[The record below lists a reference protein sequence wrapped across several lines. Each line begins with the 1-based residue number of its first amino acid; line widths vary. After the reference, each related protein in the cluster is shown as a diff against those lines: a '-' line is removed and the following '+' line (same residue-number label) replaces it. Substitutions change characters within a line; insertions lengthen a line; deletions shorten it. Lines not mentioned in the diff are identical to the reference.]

1 MHVSVGGP
9 ACQIHSLNGASDLP
23 GILGF
28 GYAWRADVW
37 MFSLLD
43 RRPWNSA
50 IYFSGI
56 IVGLIL
62 RTALSIY
69 RKTGFDKQRY

>member
-1 MHVSVGGP
+1 
-9 ACQIHSLNGASDLP
+9 LNGASGLP

-37 MFSLLD
+37 MSSLLD

-50 IYFSGI
+50 IYFSGM
-56 IVGLIL
+56 IVGSIL
-62 RTALSIY
+62 GTALSIY

>member
-1 MHVSVGGP
+1 
-9 ACQIHSLNGASDLP
+9 LNGASGLP

-43 RRPWNSA
+43 AGPWRSG
-50 IYFSGI
+50 FSY
-56 IVGLIL
+56 VSV
-62 RTALSIY
+62 AAWY
-69 RKTGFDKQRY
+69 RKAGFYKQRY